1 MMCTKL
7 QDLTVVK
14 FSWGKTSGLSDVVR
28 RLPKVFLKVP
38 KLPLHHCG
46 DVLCVSV
53 GKSDGEESSD
63 DDSDSSDQEQQTW
76 LAELNW
82 RRKHPECLHEELWFN
97 LPQEVCL
104 QWASYVIVI
113 HSGCVLFQ
121 NLTNLDRSKHNVPH
135 SQSNLICSDAS
146 EKIWLSHAHL
156 YCRASGLSLS
166 LPVKE
171 GVVCGALRK
180 FGADENKM
188 TTPTNYDQ
196 KDLCVL
202 FHWTGSISSDKYLS
216 DFEKESNQYWCL
228 EPVHRC

>member
-1 MMCTKL
+1 MNTGVIKSLLLITNISRRAACLIVYRQFLNCALYIDRYYQHMMCTKL

-104 QWASYVIVI
+104 Q
-113 HSGCVLFQ
+113 
-121 NLTNLDRSKHNVPH
+121 
-135 SQSNLICSDAS
+135 
-146 EKIWLSHAHL
+146 
-156 YCRASGLSLS
+156 
-166 LPVKE
+166 
-171 GVVCGALRK
+171 
-180 FGADENKM
+180 
-188 TTPTNYDQ
+188 
-196 KDLCVL
+196 
-202 FHWTGSISSDKYLS
+202 
-216 DFEKESNQYWCL
+216 
-228 EPVHRC
+228 